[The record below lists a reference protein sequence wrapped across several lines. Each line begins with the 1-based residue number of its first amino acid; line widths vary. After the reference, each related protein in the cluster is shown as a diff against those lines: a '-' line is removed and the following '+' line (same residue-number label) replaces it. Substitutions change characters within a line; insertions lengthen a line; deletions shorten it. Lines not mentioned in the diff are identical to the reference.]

1 MTDDDGQ
8 QPTGPREVVV
18 AGASFLVAPDASRSG
33 IWGPMADGSWEP
45 ETVEAVAALAAPG
58 ARVVD
63 IGAWVGPVT
72 LLAGALGAE
81 VRCYEPDPVAR
92 AELESNLAGN
102 DFADRVEV
110 VGAALGTAAGH
121 LELHSG
127 ELGDSM
133 SSLVRTS
140 AGGASTTVEV
150 RDVVAESTAAGF
162 GDATLVK
169 MDVEGLEFELVP
181 ALVPALGPA
190 PPDLLLSTH
199 GYPSTERARGWLPE
213 ALRRVTPVSRAWN
226 LLARLVLGPLLLVV
240 PQVRLARA
248 LRVYPHRFVAERNGG
263 RWRPVRR
270 SDLVRQLL
278 APPRSAEFWCST
290 VDRAAG
296 PAAGGRVR

>member
-1 MTDDDGQ
+1 MSDDRPDGHA
-8 QPTGPREVVV
+8 TVEVR
-18 AGASFLVAPDASRSG
+18 GASFRVDPSASRFG

-72 LLAGALGAE
+72 LLAAALGAE

-92 AELESNLAGN
+92 GELEANLAGN

-110 VGAALGTAAGH
+110 VGAALGTAAGR
-121 LELHSG
+121 LELRSG

-133 SSLVRTS
+133 SSLVRS
-140 AGGASTTVEV
+140 ATGGASTTVEV
-150 RDVVAESTAAGF
+150 RDVVAEAAAG
-162 GDATLVK
+162 DLASATLVK
-169 MDVEGLEFELVP
+169 MDVEGLEFDLVP
-181 ALVPALGPA
+181 VLVPALGPT

-199 GYPSTERARGWLPE
+199 GYPAAERARGWLP
-213 ALRRVTPVSRAWN
+213 APLRRVAPVARVWGV
-226 LLARLVLGPLLLVV
+226 LARVVLGPLLLVG
-240 PQVRLARA
+240 PQVRLARS

-263 RWRPVRR
+263 RWRPLRR
-270 SDLVRQLL
+270 TDLVRQLV

-290 VDRAAG
+290 TDRLAAP
-296 PAAGGRVR
+296 PATGRPA